1 MRTDQREAEAKKC
14 KKNIRPAHVT
24 PTQRCQCQLQRSMP
38 IATHAETRYA
48 PKGCKVLA
56 CPLWATFAHCCTGQV
71 GPERVDRV
79 QDTCPLGRSRRIRVK
94 HAATCSAIRLCTYS
108 ADRLQHLAFSLKL
121 YKSGDP
127 KQKKQKKKKKGNILQ
142 TLGMLSRATL
152 PLSTQYGSIKFSL
165 SSYITLYEVLI
176 VPSLTPVFSA
186 ILAGSKSEP
195 NKIADM

>member
-108 ADRLQHLAFSLKL
+108 ADRLQHLAFSIKL
-121 YKSGDP
+121 YESGDP
-127 KQKKQKKKKKGNILQ
+127 KQKKQKKKEKREHPSNPWDAVKGNLAALDPVRVNQ
-142 TLGMLSRATL
+142 VL
-152 PLSTQYGSIKFSL
+152 PLLVHHLVRGLDRAVTDARLLGDLGRQ
-165 SSYITLYEVLI
+165 
-176 VPSLTPVFSA
+176 
-186 ILAGSKSEP
+186 
-195 NKIADM
+195 